1 MSGFAPTLQAAPA
14 LSAASGASDPMLRAE
29 YPPAHYWRR
38 WAADASAPV
47 GAASPVS
54 IPEAAPVLD
63 AVGSPSSAGEESAYR
78 VLVVEDDLSQALF
91 AEQVLGGAGLQVQVV
106 ARPADLLPALHA
118 FHPDLVL
125 MDLHM
130 PDMSGIEMTALIRAQ
145 PQFAP
150 VPIVFLTGDPDPEKQ
165 FEVLECGADDF
176 LSKPIRPRHLIAA
189 VQSRIKRA
197 RTLARQRFGAEARN
211 PVTGLHTRAHALQ
224 RIAAALGGG
233 SGGALFLEIQSAT
246 ALSERYGY
254 AGYEQL
260 MHEVGLRASEVAAP
274 RPCARLNDNAFLVFA
289 PESTPSA
296 LEELARRLR
305 DAIGHATFDCGG
317 MPQRLRVA
325 VGYTDLGPAHA
336 FGDAGAVLDA
346 VEQATRIARSAPI
359 GLVAHVAQATG
370 SHRDLADHLR
380 GALRKGDFALQYQPV
395 VAVAGGEEAQFQVLL
410 RLRDTD
416 GMLRSAGE
424 FVPAAESA
432 GLMPEIDRWVLEQA
446 IPLLQRRRD
455 EGRPIRLFVSQSPR
469 TLARDVHATWLL
481 EMLASH
487 GLDGPSLVIDLRLED
502 ALVHSVTLRQFSEQL
517 MHAGVQFCLSQYAHG
532 PEAEPLLQ
540 QLPLGYLRLSG
551 RYARAHTD
559 AALRDE
565 LRGIIDRAHR
575 QGLQVIGP
583 QVEDPQG
590 AATLW
595 MSGID
600 FIQGNLVQQAA
611 GELDFDFQHSVL

>member
-1 MSGFAPTLQAAPA
+1 MTGFPPAVHATPTLPAP
-14 LSAASGASDPMLRAE
+14 GTSDPMLRAE

-38 WAADASAPV
+38 WAADAP
-47 GAASPVS
+47 AAAG
-54 IPEAAPVLD
+54 AAPV
-63 AVGSPSSAGEESAYR
+63 AAPERPATAMAPSPASAGEDAPYR

-91 AEQVLGGAGLQVQVV
+91 AEQVLGGAGLLVQVV
-106 ARPADLLPALHA
+106 ARPADLLPALQQ

-150 VPIVFLTGDPDPEKQ
+150 VPIVFLTGDPDPERQ

-197 RTLARQRFGAEARN
+197 RTLARQRFGTETRN
-211 PVTGLHTRAHALQ
+211 PITGLHTRAHVLQ
-224 RIAAALGGG
+224 SIAAALGCGDD
-233 SGGALFLEIQSAT
+233 GGALFIEIQAAP
-246 ALSERYGY
+246 ALSDRYGY

-260 MHEVGLRASEVAAP
+260 MHEVGMRASEVAAP
-274 RPCARLNDNAFLVFA
+274 RPCARLSDNAFLVYASDGA
-289 PESTPSA
+289 PAA
-296 LEELARRLR
+296 LEELARGLR
-305 DAIGHATFDCGG
+305 DGIGHATFDCGG

-325 VGYTDLGPAHA
+325 VGYTELAGHR
-336 FGDAGAVLDA
+336 FQDAGSVLEA
-346 VEQATRIARSAPI
+346 VEQATRLARTAPI
-359 GLVAHVAQATG
+359 GLAAHVAEVAEAG
-370 SHRDLADHLR
+370 HDRRLADRLR
-380 GALRKGDFALQYQPV
+380 GALRSGEFALQYQPV
-395 VAVAGGEEAQFQVLL
+395 VAVAGGEDAQFQVLL
-410 RLRDTD
+410 RLRD
-416 GMLRSAGE
+416 GEGPLRSAGE
-424 FVPAAESA
+424 FVPAAEAA

-455 EGRPIRLFVSQSPR
+455 EGRPLRLFISQSPR
-469 TLARDVHATWLL
+469 TLARDVHASWLL
-481 EMLASH
+481 EMLATH
-487 GLDGPSLVIDLRLED
+487 RIEGPSLVIDLRLED

-517 MHAGVQFCLSQYAHG
+517 MPAGVQFCLSQYAHG
-532 PEAEPLLQ
+532 ADAEPLLQ
-540 QLPLGYLRLSG
+540 QLPLGYLRLDG
-551 RYARAHTD
+551 RYARAHAD

-575 QGLQVIGP
+575 HGLQVIGP

-611 GELDFDFQHSVL
+611 GGLDFDFQHSVL